1 MMRRTEVLKLGYQKV
16 TLRELTVGEVRN
28 LLASRPEQ
36 DTVGYMF
43 FEDITI
49 AELLAMTDLSDD
61 DVNNLSQSEL
71 DAVRLK
77 AKELNPH
84 FFAMMTRLKNLTAT

>member
-1 MMRRTEVLKLGYQKV
+1 MRKTEILTLGDVKV

-28 LLASRPEQ
+28 MLIDRSEQ
-36 DTVGYMF
+36 DVFGYLF
-43 FEDITI
+43 FDDITI
-49 AELLAMTDLSDD
+49 AELLAMTNLNND
-61 DVNNLSQSEL
+61 DVDNLSQSEL

-84 FFAMMTRLKNLTAT
+84 FFALMTRIRAMTPH

>member
-1 MMRRTEVLKLGYQKV
+1 MRRTEVLKLGDQKV

-28 LLASRPEQ
+28 MLASRPEQ
-36 DTVGYMF
+36 DTVSYLF
-43 FEDITI
+43 FEDISI
-49 AELLAMTDLSDD
+49 ADLMQMSDLTDD

-84 FFAMMTRLKNLTAT
+84 FFAMMTRLQALTKT

>member
-1 MMRRTEVLKLGYQKV
+1 MRKTEILTLGDIKV

-28 LLASRPEQ
+28 MLTARPEQ
-36 DTVGYMF
+36 DTLGYLF

-49 AELLAMTDLSDD
+49 AELLAMTNLSND
-61 DVNNLSQSEL
+61 DVDNLSQSEL

-84 FFAMMTRLKNLTAT
+84 FFAMMTRIRELTPH